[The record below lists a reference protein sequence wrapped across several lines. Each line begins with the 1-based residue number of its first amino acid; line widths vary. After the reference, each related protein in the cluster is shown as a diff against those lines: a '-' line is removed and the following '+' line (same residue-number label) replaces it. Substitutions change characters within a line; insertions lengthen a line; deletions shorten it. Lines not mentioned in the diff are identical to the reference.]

1 MMGDELQI
9 LREFRAEVPEPDQD
23 TARRVYARATR
34 PRRRW
39 WETRGAFTANNVS
52 SRFAVAAAL
61 LAATGAASA
70 ISVFT
75 LAGRH
80 APTSK
85 AVRGSQPG
93 IVGFGGM
100 ATLSQPLPPFGK
112 QVSMADASSGLG
124 TSVTLPN
131 LALVSPADAGSVW
144 MASLQGPSG
153 ERSVSVAVTFPS
165 QGLIIRYSRPPIPD
179 PQSNFENFVQDSPGS
194 QVVSLNG
201 GVPALAIA
209 QLPDGSNW
217 GSIEFVAGGTNIVV
231 MGHDDEATLQSVAQS
246 ILAQISS

>member
-1 MMGDELQI
+1 MLVLSQTKQRAMS
-9 LREFRAEVPEPDQD
+9 LRGKALGMCALV
-23 TARRVYARATR
+23 VC
-34 PRRRW
+34 
-39 WETRGAFTANNVS
+39 V
-52 SRFAVAAAL
+52 AVAGVG
-61 LAATGAASA
+61 T
-70 ISVFT
+70 FT
-75 LAGRH
+75 LIRST
-80 APTSK
+80 TSP
-85 AVRGSQPG
+85 AMHRLPLSAL
-93 IVGFGGM
+93 GFGGM

-131 LALVSPADAGSVW
+131 LALVSPVDAGSVW